1 MKCMYKKSILL
12 VIVLVTVTLLSCYA
26 NAQGKP
32 ANGAGSGGAASGAYS
47 FAVEKTGNGP
57 ALILIPGLYCSGDV
71 WKETVAHYKDR
82 YTCYSITL
90 PGFAGQPP
98 IHSGAAG
105 ANAGSGAAVAG
116 GEDTTLLAAMGQDI
130 ARYITEN
137 KIRKPLLVGHSL
149 GGWLALKIATS
160 NPGLLGGVVCVSS
173 APFLPALSMGNGIS
187 LDSARAMGKMIKGY
201 MVGQTPEQI
210 RQGQQYTLPTMIR
223 DTMRINEVMKMA
235 VRCDPATQ
243 GEVMYELFSVDL
255 RPEMYKVQ
263 CPVLVLGDWVAYKS
277 YGATRENVLEK
288 YQQQYG
294 KAAHVTIEIN
304 DDSKHF
310 IMYDE
315 PVWFFGQVDKFLAAR

>member
-1 MKCMYKKSILL
+1 MLFRS
-12 VIVLVTVTLLSCYA
+12 
-26 NAQGKP
+26 
-32 ANGAGSGGAASGAYS
+32 
-47 FAVEKTGNGP
+47 KTGRGP

-71 WKETVAHYKDR
+71 WKETVARYKDR

-98 IHSGAAG
+98 MHAG
-105 ANAGSGAAVAG
+105 ATAGNAGGGAAVAG
-116 GEDTTLLAAMGQDI
+116 GGDTTLLAAMGQDI
-130 ARYITEN
+130 VRFIVQS
-137 KIRKPLLVGHSL
+137 KLQKPLLVGHSL
-149 GGWLALKIATS
+149 GGWMALKIATS
-160 NPGLLGGVVCVSS
+160 NPGLLGGVICVSS
-173 APFLPALSMGNGIS
+173 APFLPALSMGSNIS
-187 LDSARAMGKMIKGY
+187 IDSARAMGKMIKGY

-223 DTMRINEVMKMA
+223 DTARINEVMKMA

-243 GEVMYELFSVDL
+243 GEAMYELFSIDL

-304 DDSKHF
+304 DNSKHF